1 MVTQEIDGAGP
12 GSSNRHAKLFEM
24 LLEAIPSS
32 VLLIDDQ
39 MRIVAVNKNFLEKNR
54 KSREQAI
61 GARLQDLLPEP
72 LIEYMDITARVR
84 QVFDHKMATR
94 GGRMTYRAPGVP
106 LRVYYYNILPF
117 SWRGQVE
124 NVMLLMEDVTE
135 QIRLGEEVVKA
146 QRHLAGIVESAWDI
160 ILSTDSAGIVL
171 TWNTAAERLT
181 GYSTREVCGSI
192 FFDLFQ
198 QERQPEIRRLVKNVY
213 DKGESQVGE
222 WDLITKYKQCLPI
235 GWIFS
240 GMRDENNNTVGIVAI
255 GRDLRERKVLEIELL
270 KSQKLAALGV
280 MAGGIAH
287 EIRNPLA
294 VSYSSAQFLL
304 EDNIDQEFSK
314 VCIQK
319 ILAGIEKAST
329 IIEDLLKFA
338 RPSSSTDMAQLD
350 LVAVINDAVKL
361 ATNQAKIQKIQ
372 VSVESQ
378 EREIWVLGHANLL
391 QQVFLNLF
399 LNGMNAMVNGGV
411 LKIWVEKTSS
421 EAVVC
426 ISDTG
431 AGIAKQDLERIF
443 DPFFTSALV
452 GKGTGLGLSICHS
465 IIAKQHL
472 GKIEVESEEGIGST
486 FRVYLP
492 IF

>member
-1 MVTQEIDGAGP
+1 MEHEATGGTERE
-12 GSSNRHAKLFEM
+12 SFSRHAKLFEM

-32 VLLIDDQ
+32 VLLIDSQ
-39 MRIVAVNKNFLEKNR
+39 MRIVAANRNFLEKNR
-54 KSREQAI
+54 KLREQAI

-72 LIEYMDITARVR
+72 LIEFMDITARVR
-84 QVFDHKMATR
+84 QVFDHKMTTR

-106 LRVYYYNILPF
+106 LRVYYYSILPF
-117 SWRGQVE
+117 LWQGQVE
-124 NVMLLMEDVTE
+124 NVMLLMDDVTE

-160 ILSTDSAGIVL
+160 ILSTDSEGIVL

-181 GYSTREVCGSI
+181 GFRSHEICGAL

-198 QERQPEIRRLVKNVY
+198 TELRQEIRRILKKVAGQ
-213 DKGESQVGE
+213 GESQVGE
-222 WDLITKYKQCLPI
+222 WDLITKTNECLPI

-240 GMRDENNNTVGIVAI
+240 AMKDENNRAVGIVAI
-255 GRDLRERKVLEIELL
+255 GRDLRERKVLEMELL

-304 EDNIDQEFSK
+304 EDSIDPEFSN
-314 VCIQK
+314 VCVHK
-319 ILAGIEKAST
+319 ILSGIEKAST
-329 IIEDLLKFA
+329 IIQDLLKFA
-338 RPSSSTDMAQLD
+338 RPSSSSDMEQLD
-350 LVAVINDAVKL
+350 LVSVLNDAVKL
-361 ATNQAKIQKIQ
+361 VVNQAKIQKVQ
-372 VSVESQ
+372 VAVENRAH
-378 EREIWVLGHANLL
+378 EVWVLGQANLL
-391 QQVFLNLF
+391 QQVFVNLF
-399 LNGMNAMVNGGV
+399 LNGLNAMTEGGE
-411 LKIWVEKTSS
+411 LNIHVEKTQN
-421 EAVVC
+421 EALIK

-431 AGIAKQDLERIF
+431 VGIPKQDLERIF
-443 DPFFTSALV
+443 DPFYTSASV

-465 IIAKQHL
+465 IIVKQHL
-472 GKIEVESEEGIGST
+472 GKIEVDSEEGKGST
-486 FRVYLP
+486 FCVSLP

>member
-1 MVTQEIDGAGP
+1 MEAEVVGAP
-12 GSSNRHAKLFEM
+12 KRESFSRHAKLFEM

-32 VLLIDDQ
+32 VLLIDSQ
-39 MRIVAVNKNFLEKNR
+39 MRIVAVNRNFLEKNR
-54 KSREQAI
+54 KMREQAI

-84 QVFDHKMATR
+84 QVFDHKMTTR

-106 LRVYYYNILPF
+106 LRVYYYSILPF
-117 SWRGQVE
+117 LWQGQVE
-124 NVMLLMEDVTE
+124 NVMLLMDDVTE

-160 ILSTDSAGIVL
+160 ILSTDSEGIVL

-181 GYSTREVCGSI
+181 GFRSNEICGAL

-198 QERQPEIRRLVKNVY
+198 AELQPEIRRILKKVAGQ
-213 DKGESQVGE
+213 GESQVGE
-222 WDLITKYKQCLPI
+222 WDLITKNNECLPI

-240 GMRDENNNTVGIVAI
+240 GMKDENNMTVGIVAI
-255 GRDLRERKVLEIELL
+255 GRDLRERKELEMELL

-304 EDNIDQEFSK
+304 EDTIDPEFNK
-314 VCIQK
+314 VCIHK
-319 ILAGIEKAST
+319 ILSGIEKAST
-329 IIEDLLKFA
+329 IIQDLLKFA
-338 RPSSSTDMAQLD
+338 RPSSSSDMEQLD
-350 LVAVINDAVKL
+350 LVSVLNDAVKL
-361 ATNQAKIQKIQ
+361 VVNQAKIQKVQ
-372 VSVESQ
+372 VSVENKG
-378 EREIWVLGHANLL
+378 REVRVLGHSNLL
-391 QQVFLNLF
+391 QQVFVNLF
-399 LNGMNAMVNGGV
+399 LNGLNAMTEGGELNV
-411 LKIWVEKTSS
+411 HVEKTET
-421 EAVVC
+421 EACVK

-431 AGIAKQDLERIF
+431 VGIPKQDLERIF
-443 DPFFTSALV
+443 DPFYTSASV

-465 IIAKQHL
+465 IIVKQHL
-472 GKIEVESEEGIGST
+472 GKIEVDSEEGSGST
-486 FRVYLP
+486 FCVSLP